1 MRFDGL
7 MLQGRTNAELFRS
20 FLLSKTFLA
29 GATDAGAHIDSVFSG
44 SRITDPKSDLNR
56 VLRGDFFDL
65 LVRCSSSKT

>member
-7 MLQGRTNAELFRS
+7 TLQGRTNAELFRS
-20 FLLSKTFLA
+20 FLLSKAFLA
-29 GATDAGAHIDSVFSG
+29 GATDAGAHIDSVLSG
-44 SRITDPKSDLNR
+44 SRITYPKSDLNR